1 MSRCLHHN
9 TLGCIAQCPG
19 RCCLHLYFGN
29 MGLRL
34 LPRELRQWRATVA
47 ELCTHH
53 LPTVL
58 DAEARCLTIPGT
70 TADQVF
76 LFSLE
81 EMFLLQDLLTSAAL
95 LLEVDTI
102 LERAVGK

>member
-29 MGLRL
+29 VGLRL
-34 LPRELRQWRATVA
+34 LPHELEQWCGTIA

-53 LPTVL
+53 AGQVADTQC
-58 DAEARCLTIPGT
+58 RCLSLPGF
-70 TADQVF
+70 APDQVF

-81 EMFLLQDLLTSAAL
+81 ELFLLNDLLVSAGL
-95 LLEVDTI
+95 LLEAEQ
-102 LERAVGK
+102 LLRLA